1 MFTDWLSHTKGYYS
15 SVAMLTLPGNKFDL
29 LCAVPIE
36 LTKGYYVMRFQT
48 WHFITRKPEG
58 EKFHME
64 YTGDELLYYN
74 TGAEDQSP
82 YMLRLRNLITMEYTV
97 KGARISSRDIFNTPY
112 INHSPTEGGNRALS
126 KNFGVQTE
134 IKKPAVSKKPAVG
147 KKTAVKDMS
156 SDESD
161 RENGRSEDGPAVSKK
176 PAVIKKPAVSKKPV
190 VSKKPA
196 VIKKS
201 VVIKKPAVGKNTAA
215 KDMSS
220 DESDSENGR
229 SEDGPALSKK
239 PAVSKRP
246 VVSNNPAFEDIS
258 SDESDL
264 ADTENRRSE
273 DGRSEDGRSEDGRS
287 EDERSEDGRA
297 DSVGSLRILES
308 PQNAGTAETV
318 NTGHTADT
326 GDTVDKPNSISQIR
340 PESELVV
347 SNVATTNESVR
358 TMVSLSRICRIK
370 VMD

>member
-126 KNFGVQTE
+126 KDFGVQTE

-190 VSKKPA
+190 VS
-196 VIKKS
+196 
-201 VVIKKPAVGKNTAA
+201 
-215 KDMSS
+215 
-220 DESDSENGR
+220 
-229 SEDGPALSKK
+229 
-239 PAVSKRP
+239 
-246 VVSNNPAFEDIS
+246 NNPAFEDIS
-258 SDESDL
+258 SDESDP
-264 ADTENRRSE
+264 ADTEN
-273 DGRSEDGRSEDGRS
+273 GRSEDGRS
-287 EDERSEDGRA
+287 EDERSEDGRSVA
-297 DSVGSLRILES
+297 GSVGSLRISEY
-308 PQNAGTAETV
+308 PQNADTAETV
-318 NTGHTADT
+318 DTGHTVDT
-326 GDTVDKPNSISQIR
+326 GDTVDKQNSISQIR

-347 SNVATTNESVR
+347 ANVATPNESVR
-358 TMVSLSRICRIK
+358 TMVSLTRICHIK